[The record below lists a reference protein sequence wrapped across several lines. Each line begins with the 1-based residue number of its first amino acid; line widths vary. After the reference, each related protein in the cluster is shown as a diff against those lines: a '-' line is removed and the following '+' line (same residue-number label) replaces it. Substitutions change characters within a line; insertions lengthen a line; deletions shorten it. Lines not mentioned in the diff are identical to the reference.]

1 MALTPP
7 LALADSRVRGHVT
20 ADSAQLVPSE
30 EQLKQPVQVKRHST
44 HFAGPQ
50 HDDYCLPGRGGYAH
64 LPGDAQLAT

>member
-1 MALTPP
+1 M
-7 LALADSRVRGHVT
+7 T